1 MESRKAESQERDT
14 ARRRFDDLSNA
25 VIAAAIEV
33 HRKLGPGFVENVY
46 EQALRAELKHRGI
59 PFESQKEVL
68 ISYKGNTV
76 GRHVLDLVVAGW
88 LVVEL
93 KAVASLEQIHVVQV
107 KSYLRAI
114 GSNAGLLLNFGDV
127 ILDIKRVVVR
137 FERRVGQAAAV

>member
-1 MESRKAESQERDT
+1 MAQNIRPYCTT
-14 ARRRFDDLSNA
+14 AQSTTAQINDS
-25 VIAAAIEV
+25 
-33 HRKLGPGFVENVY
+33 
-46 EQALRAELKHRGI
+46 LK
-59 PFESQKEVL
+59 
-68 ISYKGNTV
+68 V